1 MVSVSVAAALG
12 DVALFR
18 DLPERELDLLAHQVA
33 RKRFGRNALIFSQ
46 GDPGDGLH
54 IVEEGHVSIT
64 RQSPEGDELILGLC
78 EPGEYFGDLALFDRE
93 PRSATATAV
102 DECTTLFL
110 ARAAFRAFL
119 EDHPKALLTC
129 LAAIVGQLRR
139 CTDIADEIAL
149 LDIRSRL
156 ARRLLRL
163 ARDGMVDVEGDG
175 RPRSSFQIT
184 QQQLASMLGATRE
197 SVNKH
202 LSAFVDEG
210 MVRLE
215 RGHVH
220 LLDLERLGACSIGL
234 H

>member
-1 MVSVSVAAALG
+1 MVSVSVGAALR

-18 DLPERELDLLAHQVA
+18 DLPERELDLLAQQVA

-78 EPGEYFGDLALFDRE
+78 EPGEYFGDLALFDTE

-110 ARAAFRAFL
+110 GRAAFRAFL
-119 EDHPKALLTC
+119 EAHPKALLTC
-129 LAAIVGQLRR
+129 LGAIVGQLRR

-163 ARDGMVDVEGDG
+163 ARDGMVDVDGDG

-184 QQQLASMLGATRE
+184 QQQLANMLGATRE

-202 LSAFVDEG
+202 LGAFVDEG

-234 H
+234 R